1 MTRQQSTTIW
11 ARGVLLALI
20 ALVAVPVAADAAG
33 ICFQNDTNAA
43 ILVQGE
49 TVVNG
54 MLRRGQP
61 LLIQPRKMAWDA
73 NVPNGRRWV
82 TIYDA
87 NQPTRVLGRF
97 QIACEGNDKAF
108 SIFAVPVPPSAPPKV
123 DIKAIPVP

>member
-20 ALVAVPVAADAAG
+20 ALAAAPVAAEAAG
-33 ICFQNDTNAA
+33 ICFQNDTNIA
-43 ILVQGE
+43 IVVQGE

-73 NVPNGRRWV
+73 NVPNGTRRV

-87 NQPTRVLGRF
+87 NQPTRVLGWFLIR
-97 QIACEGNDKAF
+97 CEGDDKAF
-108 SIFAVPVPPSAPPKV
+108 TVLMVPVPPGAPPKV
-123 DIKAIPVP
+123 DIKPIPVP